1 MTHLLT
7 TIMTVAIH
15 SPSQDPYHGEG
26 VTHISL
32 ENRGDGFFFVLRQ
45 PVPADCTR
53 EPGELALDPDELEAL
68 ANAGQML
75 LAQEGTKE

>member
-1 MTHLLT
+1 MTKLLT

-32 ENRGDGFFFVLRQ
+32 ANHGDGFFFVLRQ
-45 PVPADCTR
+45 PWPTDVTR
-53 EPGELALDPDELEAL
+53 EPGELALNPDELEAL

-75 LAQEGTKE
+75 LKQEGTKE